1 MLMNIN
7 SPNQIGAILA
17 SRRKLLGLSQ
27 ADVAARV
34 GLSQNR
40 LSVLEKD
47 AATLNARQLVAL
59 LNALGLD
66 LAIND
71 RGTPGK
77 SRAEW

>member
-1 MLMNIN
+1 MNITA
-7 SPNQIGAILA
+7 PNQIGAILA
-17 SRRKLLGLSQ
+17 SRRKQLGLSQ

-40 LSVLEKD
+40 LSVLEKNS
-47 AATLNARQLVAL
+47 ATLTARQMVAL

-71 RGTPGK
+71 RPATGK
-77 SRAEW
+77 PKAEW

>member
-1 MLMNIN
+1 MIIN
-7 SPNQIGAILA
+7 SPAQIGAILA
-17 SRRKLLGLSQ
+17 ARRKQLGLSQ

-40 LSVLEKD
+40 LSVLEKN
-47 AATLNARQLVAL
+47 AATLTTRQMVAL

-71 RGTPGK
+71 RAAGGK
-77 SRAEW
+77 TREW

>member
-1 MLMNIN
+1 MNIN
-7 SPNQIGAILA
+7 SPAQIGAILA
-17 SRRKLLGLSQ
+17 SRRKQLGLSQ

-47 AATLNARQLVAL
+47 AAALTARQLIAL

-71 RGTPGK
+71 RSAGGK
-77 SRAEW
+77 PKAEW

>member
-1 MLMNIN
+1 MNITA
-7 SPNQIGAILA
+7 PNQIGALLA
-17 SRRKLLGLSQ
+17 SRRKQLGLSQ

-47 AATLNARQLVAL
+47 SAAMTARQMLAL

-66 LAIND
+66 IAINE
-71 RGTPGK
+71 RPSAAKTR
-77 SRAEW
+77 SEW

>member
-1 MLMNIN
+1 MNIN
-7 SPNQIGAILA
+7 SPAQIGAILA
-17 SRRKLLGLSQ
+17 SRRKQLGLSQ

-47 AATLNARQLVAL
+47 AATLTARQMVAL

-71 RGTPGK
+71 RAASSKPK
-77 SRAEW
+77 AEW

>member
-1 MLMNIN
+1 MIIT
-7 SPNQIGAILA
+7 SPAQIGAILA
-17 SRRKLLGLSQ
+17 ARRKQLGLSQ

-40 LSVLEKD
+40 LSVLEKN
-47 AATLNARQLVAL
+47 AATLTARQMVAL

-71 RGTPGK
+71 RATGGK
-77 SRAEW
+77 SREW

>member
-1 MLMNIN
+1 MIIN
-7 SPNQIGAILA
+7 SPAQIGAILA
-17 SRRKLLGLSQ
+17 ARRKQLGLSQ

-40 LSVLEKD
+40 LSVLEKN
-47 AATLNARQLVAL
+47 AATLTARQMVAL

-71 RGTPGK
+71 RTTGGK
-77 SRAEW
+77 SREW